1 METSTVFD
9 PRYPVGPF
17 PKLHGF
23 DIDDARRRASI
34 ATLAA
39 LPGNLRAAVHGLS
52 AAQLDTPYREGGWRV
67 RQVVHHVAD
76 SHMNAYA
83 RTRLALTEEWP
94 PVKGYEEKLWAE
106 LADARTL
113 PVEVS
118 LELLDPLHRRWVA
131 LFESLTE
138 EQWQRGYTHSERGR
152 TSVAQTVILY
162 DWHSRHHV
170 AHITGL
176 RKSKGW

>member
-1 METSTVFD
+1 METAVFD
-9 PRYPVGPF
+9 PRYPIGPF
-17 PKLHGF
+17 PELNGF
-23 DIDDARRRASI
+23 DIDDPLRRKSI

-52 AAQLDTPYREGGWRV
+52 GAQLDTPYREGGWRV

-76 SHMNAYA
+76 SHMNAYL

-94 PVKGYEEKLWAE
+94 QVKGYEEKLWAE
-106 LADARTL
+106 LHDASTL

-138 EQWQRGYTHSERGR
+138 EQWQRGYTHSELGR
-152 TSVAQTVILY
+152 TSVAQTLILY

-170 AHITGL
+170 AHIAGL